1 MTTPPSTKR
10 QMGMF
15 LRSFVEEH
23 CIGKES
29 APKEG
34 FCRMFV
40 KNGPER
46 LFFYYDF
53 ENKRFWFVFTTPYA
67 ERRLFT
73 TKTDPYAVL
82 DHLYDDAG
90 LDTGVD
96 LDTNERLPRVL
107 AEGNDDD
114 GDDEE
119 WDDVPIPLGQMIK
132 AERSGF

>member
-1 MTTPPSTKR
+1 
-10 QMGMF
+10 MGMF
-15 LRSFVEEH
+15 MRGFIEEH

-46 LFFYYDF
+46 LYFYYDF
-53 ENKRFWFVFTTPYA
+53 ENKRFWFVFTTPFA

-73 TKTDPYAVL
+73 TTTDPYAVI

-90 LDTGVD
+90 LDTGID
-96 LDTNERLPRVL
+96 LATGERLPRVKGL
-107 AEGNDDD
+107 AKGQSEDDD
-114 GDDEE
+114 GDESEE
-119 WDDVPIPLGQMIK
+119 WDDVPIPLAKMIVD
-132 AERSGF
+132 ERKGF

>member
-1 MTTPPSTKR
+1 
-10 QMGMF
+10 MGMF

-46 LFFYYDF
+46 LYFYYDF

-73 TKTDPYAVL
+73 CTHDPYAVL

-90 LDTGVD
+90 LDTGID
-96 LDTNERLPRVL
+96 LDTNDRLPRVVPG
-107 AEGNDDD
+107 EGDDDD
-114 GDDEE
+114 GEPCEGDTQV
-119 WDDVPIPLGQMIK
+119 WDDVPIPLGKMII
-132 AERSGF
+132 AERTGF